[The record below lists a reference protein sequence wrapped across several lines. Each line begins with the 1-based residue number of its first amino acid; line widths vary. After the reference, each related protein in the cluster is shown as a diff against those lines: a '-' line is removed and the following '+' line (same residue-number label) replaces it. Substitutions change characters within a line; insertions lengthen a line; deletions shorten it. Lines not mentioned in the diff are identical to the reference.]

1 MYKIID
7 LNSPEKTV
15 FKIKLF
21 KLLDKVS
28 LSNNFIITF
37 ILDYDLK
44 QLQLVKESI
53 KEFNDLTKNKY
64 KILKFS
70 IIDDSRSNECDGRE
84 RLALVLS
91 DISSLKN
98 SINLIDSLSQL
109 KEIYKIYN
117 LKQKS
122 KIRIEKW

>member
-1 MYKIID
+1 MYKIIN